1 MADHP
6 ADHGSLL
13 DLPVR
18 ELLDAAAARTP
29 APGGGGAA
37 ALTAALAA
45 ALTGMA
51 ARFAD
56 GAEAE
61 RAAERADE
69 LRAALAPL
77 ADADAAAYGAYL
89 AARRRPRD
97 DPGRA
102 DAIAAARRETVGVP
116 ARITELAGEVAG
128 IAAELAPSGNPHLH
142 GDAAAAVHLAAAAAT
157 TAAELIAA
165 NVTDD
170 PKAGDTGEA
179 QRDRAREIAAGA
191 RALAEAALTRGA
203 GRDS

>member
-56 GAEAE
+56 GA
-61 RAAERADE
+61 
-69 LRAALAPL
+69 
-77 ADADAAAYGAYL
+77 AYGAYL

-128 IAAELAPSGNPHLH
+128 IAAELARSGNPNLH
-142 GDAAAAVHLAAAAAT
+142 GDATAAVHLAAAAAT

>member
-89 AARRRPRD
+89 AARRRPRH

-102 DAIAAARRETVGVP
+102 DAIAAARRETGAVPPRIPEP
-116 ARITELAGEVAG
+116 AR
-128 IAAELAPSGNPHLH
+128 
-142 GDAAAAVHLAAAAAT
+142 D
-157 TAAELIAA
+157 
-165 NVTDD
+165 
-170 PKAGDTGEA
+170 
-179 QRDRAREIAAGA
+179 GA
-191 RALAEAALTRGA
+191 RRGA
-203 GRDS
+203 RRA